1 MEVFGGNGYV
11 EEGPM
16 GRLFREAPVN
26 SIWEGSGNVMSL
38 DVLRA
43 VSRNPDDAH
52 LVLDHLQAVASQDA
66 RVRAQVQT
74 LREAIQLSPVELER
88 QARRF
93 TQRLVL
99 TAQPCL
105 MLQHASPEASAA
117 FIGSRFDPD
126 WGPVA
131 GISTGTS
138 DPAALLR
145 AAWQ

>member
-1 MEVFGGNGYV
+1 MSTRNPIF
-11 EEGPM
+11 
-16 GRLFREAPVN
+16 
-26 SIWEGSGNVMSL
+26 SMSL
-38 DVLRA
+38 AAGALVAISVLGA
-43 VSRNPDDAH
+43 W
-52 LVLDHLQAVASQDA
+52 
-66 RVRAQVQT
+66 AQVQT
-74 LREAIQLSPVELER
+74 SEQQVCINKMNKGAS
-88 QARRF
+88 
-93 TQRLVL
+93 LVAKVQGKENVACVKNAGKGAL
-99 TAQPCL
+99 IITAQACL

>member
-1 MEVFGGNGYV
+1 
-11 EEGPM
+11 
-16 GRLFREAPVN
+16 
-26 SIWEGSGNVMSL
+26 
-38 DVLRA
+38 
-43 VSRNPDDAH
+43 
-52 LVLDHLQAVASQDA
+52 
-66 RVRAQVQT
+66 
-74 LREAIQLSPVELER
+74 
-88 QARRF
+88 
-93 TQRLVL
+93 
-99 TAQPCL
+99 